1 MASGINIKW
10 LLVFG
15 TGAKRIIMANKTNRG
30 HFGLKKWQHLKRCR
44 HLDVDWNV
52 GHRFPRAVGPRL
64 APAGSPLDALF

>member
-1 MASGINIKW
+1 MKNLSSFVSECKDFLLNANDHGVCGINIKR

-44 HLDVDWNV
+44 HFFL
-52 GHRFPRAVGPRL
+52 FP
-64 APAGSPLDALF
+64 